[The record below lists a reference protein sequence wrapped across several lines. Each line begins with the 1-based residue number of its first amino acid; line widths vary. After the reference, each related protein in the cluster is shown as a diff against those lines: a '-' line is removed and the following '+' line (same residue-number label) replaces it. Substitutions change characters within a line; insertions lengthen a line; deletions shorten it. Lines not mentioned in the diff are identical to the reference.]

1 MQVAQAIEQLCVQL
15 AQVSESV
22 PGERQINVRFSPK
35 TDALNWLASQ
45 ACWPQFYWQSRSGE
59 ERVAACGALE
69 RYDSVAGASR
79 RLQTLPPGWRVFGAN
94 SIFGASDLFLPVL
107 LWQQD
112 SAGQQLTLN
121 LVSEASLQQE
131 AQRLLLWLDSLR
143 PVQAVASLPHY
154 HHVQHAP
161 DKTGWFRQVNHAL
174 ATIADGELDKVVLAR
189 VSDFSLSGPLSAAAL
204 LAASQRIN
212 PHCYHFMLATET
224 GQALV
229 GSSPERLYARQ
240 GRQLSSEALAGT
252 AELHQP
258 GLLMD
263 QKNQW
268 ENSLVVE
275 DIRQRLA
282 DIVSELEVM
291 PAELLPLRH
300 LQHIRR
306 RVRARLIQPDDTQ
319 CVDRLQPTAAVAG
332 LPRAAAQAFI
342 RQQEPFSRGWYSGSV
357 GYLSQSHSEFAVVLR
372 CAQVSGAQVRLYA
385 GAGIVSGSEP
395 ELEWQEIERKAATL
409 GTLLTAENQDK
420 AGPNQKGP

>member
-15 AQVSESV
+15 AQVSDSV
-22 PGERQINVRFSPK
+22 PGERQISVRFAPE
-35 TDALNWLASQ
+35 TDALEWLASQ
-45 ACWPQFYWQSRSGE
+45 RCWPQFYWQSRSGE
-59 ERVAACGALE
+59 ETVAACGALE
-69 RYDSVAGASR
+69 RYDSVVGASR

-94 SIFGASDLFLPVL
+94 SIDGDSELFLPIL

-112 SAGQQLTLN
+112 GAEQQLTLN
-121 LVSEASLQQE
+121 LVSDTSLQQE
-131 AQRLLLWLDSLR
+131 AQRLLLWLDNLR
-143 PVQAVASLPHY
+143 PAQPAAALPHY
-154 HHVQHAP
+154 HYVHHAP
-161 DKTGWFRQVNHAL
+161 DKAGWLRQVNHAL
-174 ATIADGELDKVVLAR
+174 AAIAGGELDKVVLAR

-212 PHCYHFMLATET
+212 PHCYHFMLATEA

-240 GRQLSSEALAGT
+240 GRELKSEALAGT
-252 AELHQP
+252 AELDQS

-263 QKNQW
+263 GKNQW

-275 DIRQRLA
+275 DIRQHLA
-282 DIVSELEVM
+282 GMVSELEVM

-306 RVRARLIQPDDTQ
+306 RIRARLMRADDAQ
-319 CVDRLQPTAAVAG
+319 CVGRLQPTAAVAG
-332 LPRAAAQAFI
+332 LPRAVAQAFI

-357 GYLSQSHSEFAVVLR
+357 GYLSQDHSEFAVVLR
-372 CAQVSGAQVRLYA
+372 CAQVSGAQIRLYA

-409 GTLLTAENQDK
+409 GALLTAENQ
-420 AGPNQKGP
+420 G

>member
-1 MQVAQAIEQLCVQL
+1 MQLAQAIEQLCDQL
-15 AQVSESV
+15 AQVYEPV
-22 PGERQINVRFSPK
+22 PGARQISVRFSPE

-45 ACWPQFYWQSRSGE
+45 ACWPQFYWQSRSGKE
-59 ERVAACGALE
+59 IVAACGALE
-69 RYDSVAGASR
+69 RFHSVAEATR
-79 RLQTLPPGWRVFGAN
+79 RLQTLPPGWRLFGAN
-94 SIFGASDLFLPVL
+94 RIFGGSDLFLPVL

-121 LVSEASLQQE
+121 LVSDGSLQQE
-131 AQRLLLWLDSLR
+131 ARRVRHWLANLR
-143 PVQAVASLPHY
+143 PAQPATSLPSYQCVH
-154 HHVQHAP
+154 HAP
-161 DKTGWFRQVNHAL
+161 DKAGWIQRVNHAL
-174 ATIADGELDKVVLAR
+174 TAIEGGELDKVVLAR

-212 PHCYHFMLATET
+212 PHCYHFMLATEEH
-224 GQALV
+224 QALV
-229 GSSPERLYARQ
+229 GSSPERLYARR
-240 GRQLSSEALAGT
+240 GSQLSSEALAGT
-252 AELHQP
+252 ADLQQP

-263 QKNQW
+263 KKNQW

-282 DIVSELEVM
+282 DFVSELEVM
-291 PAELLPLRH
+291 PAELLPLRQ

-306 RVRARLIQPDDTQ
+306 RISARLIRPDDAQ

-342 RQQEPFSRGWYSGSV
+342 RRHEPFNRGWYSGSV

-372 CAQVSGAQVRLYA
+372 CAQVSGEQVRLYA

-395 ELEWQEIERKAATL
+395 EREWQEIERKAATL
-409 GTLLTAENQDK
+409 GTLLTPENQ
-420 AGPNQKGP
+420 G

>member
-1 MQVAQAIEQLCVQL
+1 MQVAQAIEELCVQL

-22 PGERQINVRFSPK
+22 PGERQINVRFSPEI
-35 TDALNWLASQ
+35 DALNWLASQ
-45 ACWPQFYWQSRSGE
+45 TCWPQFYWQSRSGE
-59 ERVAACGALE
+59 EIVAACGALE
-69 RYDSVAGASR
+69 RYDSVAEASR
-79 RLQTLPPGWRVFGAN
+79 RLQTLPPGWRLFGAN

-121 LVSEASLQQE
+121 LVSDTSLQQE
-131 AQRLLLWLDSLR
+131 AQRLLLWLDNLR
-143 PVQAVASLPHY
+143 PVQPAAALPRY

-161 DKTGWFRQVNHAL
+161 DKAGWFRQVNHAL

-189 VSDFSLSGPLSAAAL
+189 VSDFSLCGPLSAAAL

-212 PHCYHFMLATET
+212 PHCYHFMLATEA

-240 GRQLSSEALAGT
+240 DRQLSSEALAGT
-252 AELHQP
+252 AGLHQP

-263 QKNQW
+263 KKNQW

-306 RVRARLIQPDDTQ
+306 RVRARLMQPDDAQ

-409 GTLLTAENQDK
+409 GTLLTVENQ
-420 AGPNQKGP
+420 G

>member
-1 MQVAQAIEQLCVQL
+1 MQLAQAVEQLRDRL

-22 PGERQINVRFSPK
+22 PGVRQISVRFSPE

-45 ACWPQFYWQSRSGE
+45 SCWPQFYWQSRSGE
-59 ERVAACGALE
+59 EIVAACGALE
-69 RYDSVAGASR
+69 RFHSVAEATL
-79 RLQTLPPGWRVFGAN
+79 RLQALPPGWRMFGAN

-112 SAGQQLTLN
+112 SAGHHLTIN
-121 LVSEASLQQE
+121 LVSDGSLQQQ
-131 AQRLLLWLDSLR
+131 ARRLLHWLAGLR
-143 PVQAVASLPHY
+143 PVQPATSLPHY
-154 HHVQHAP
+154 HRVHHAP
-161 DKTGWFRQVNHAL
+161 DKAGWVQRVNHAL
-174 ATIADGELDKVVLAR
+174 TAIAAGELEKVVLAR

-212 PHCYHFMLATET
+212 PHSYHFMLATEEH
-224 GQALV
+224 QALV
-229 GSSPERLYARQ
+229 GSSPERLYARE
-240 GRQLSSEALAGT
+240 GSQLSSEALAGT
-252 AELHQP
+252 ADVHQP

-263 QKNQW
+263 KKNQW
-268 ENSLVVE
+268 ENTLVVE

-282 DIVSELEVM
+282 DIVTELEVM

-306 RVRARLIQPDDTQ
+306 RIRARLMRADDAQ

-332 LPRAAAQAFI
+332 VPRAAAQAFI

-395 ELEWQEIERKAATL
+395 EREWEEIERKAATL
-409 GTLLTAENQDK
+409 GTLLTAENQ
-420 AGPNQKGP
+420 G